1 MMKYIHGIRHLN
13 RYKKMLFITLY
24 SKTVRASLCSTNSR
38 GLWSA
43 HLVSDQPENLQK
55 QNFIAYMYMHIN
67 DFESVVLI
75 LESKIKKLID
85 YKLIENHNTQVSL
98 TFTEI

>member
-1 MMKYIHGIRHLN
+1 
-13 RYKKMLFITLY
+13 
-24 SKTVRASLCSTNSR
+24 
-38 GLWSA
+38 
-43 HLVSDQPENLQK
+43 
-55 QNFIAYMYMHIN
+55 MYMHIN

-75 LESKIKKLID
+75 LEYKIKKFID